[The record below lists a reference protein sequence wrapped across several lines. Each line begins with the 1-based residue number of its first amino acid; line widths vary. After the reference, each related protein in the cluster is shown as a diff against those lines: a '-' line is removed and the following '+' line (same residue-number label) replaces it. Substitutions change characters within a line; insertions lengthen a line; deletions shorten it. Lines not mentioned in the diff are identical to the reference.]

1 MTCSELDEVL
11 DAYLDGPLPRERREV
26 VERHLATCPECRA
39 RADALRGLLVEARAL
54 PREVRPERE
63 LWPGIASRLND
74 SVVRDLTAR
83 RRARR
88 RWFPL
93 AAAAILLVAATVLF
107 TLQFTA
113 PRATTPALPPA
124 AGVISA
130 STQSMDAD
138 FVQAARDL
146 EQALAEQRDRLAP
159 ATIATLERN
168 LAVID
173 RAIEESRAALA
184 ADPANRDLRALLL
197 GAHRQKLHLLERA
210 TRSTRS

>member
-11 DAYLDGPLPRERREV
+11 DAYLDGTLDPAQRGI
-26 VERHLATCPECRA
+26 VEAHLAGCPECRA
-39 RADALRGLLVEARAL
+39 QAGALRSLLADARAL
-54 PREVRPERE
+54 PPEIRPTRE
-63 LWPGIASRLND
+63 LWPGIASRLD
-74 SVVRDLTAR
+74 ASVVRDFKTR
-83 RRARR
+83 PQPRR
-88 RWFPL
+88 RWAPL
-93 AAAAILLVAATVLF
+93 AAAAVLLVAASVLL
-107 TLQFTA
+107 TLQF
-113 PRATTPALPPA
+113 ATSRTMTRALPPA
-124 AGVISA
+124 AGVIPA

-138 FVQAARDL
+138 FVRAAVDL

-159 ATIATLERN
+159 STIATLERN

-197 GAHRQKLHLLERA
+197 GAHRQKLDLLERA

>member
-11 DAYLDGPLPRERREV
+11 DTYLDATLATALRER
-26 VERHLATCPECRA
+26 VEAHLAGCPECRG
-39 RADALRGLLVEARAL
+39 RVDALRDLIADARAL
-54 PREVRPERE
+54 PREIRPARE
-63 LWPGIASRLND
+63 LWSGIASRLD
-74 SVVRDLTAR
+74 GSVVRSLTAR
-83 RRARR
+83 RQARR
-88 RWFPL
+88 RWIPL
-93 AAAAILLVAATVLF
+93 AAAAVLLVAASVLL

-113 PRATTPALPPA
+113 PRTVTPALPPA
-124 AGVISA
+124 AGVIPA
-130 STQSMDAD
+130 STRAMDAD
-138 FVQAARDL
+138 LVQAARDL
-146 EQALAEQRDRLAP
+146 EQVLVEQRDRLAP

-197 GAHRQKLHLLERA
+197 GAHRQKLDLLERA